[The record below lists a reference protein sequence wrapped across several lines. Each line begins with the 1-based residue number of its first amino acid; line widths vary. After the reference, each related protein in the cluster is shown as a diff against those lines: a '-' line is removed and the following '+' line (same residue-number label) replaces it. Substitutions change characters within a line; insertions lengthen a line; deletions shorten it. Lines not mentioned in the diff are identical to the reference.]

1 MAEVESSLAVGGGEI
16 GGVCEGSDGADGGA
30 CVCRSQR
37 KATIK
42 RLPRRREPPANNSFY
57 RSGTGGWATLFSVFS
72 ILMLFRVFL
81 FNYLTLY

>member
-1 MAEVESSLAVGGGEI
+1 MAEVESSLAAGGGEV

-42 RLPRRREPPANNSFY
+42 TTTAPARAASK
-57 RSGTGGWATLFSVFS
+57 
-72 ILMLFRVFL
+72 
-81 FNYLTLY
+81 